1 MLVSVF
7 DPVNSWEMHL
17 RRLFEVRTGEALE
30 SMILGVSDHSSFE
43 LSLER
48 FLDFA
53 SKLTVDAVELKLDRL
68 ELLSTLSKPAELPGV
83 KSLLSSYDFR
93 YIVHAPSIDV
103 NLASLNSRVRSAS
116 EETIL
121 KATNF
126 ASEIGADML
135 VSHVGRL
142 SRDYPRKL
150 VEKSMRNAVNSLK
163 TLVRASNEL
172 GITFTVENDHKSS
185 DQSLSANPEQVEFII
200 KNVGCKLTFDV
211 GHANTLGKINE
222 FLKLDRLIG
231 NVHLH
236 DNNGAKDEHATIG
249 KGSIDFSNM
258 FRKMKKLRNATPLII
273 ECHSLA
279 GLKQGVEFVR
289 HSSLV

>member
-1 MLVSVF
+1 
-7 DPVNSWEMHL
+7 
-17 RRLFEVRTGEALE
+17 
-30 SMILGVSDHSSFE
+30 MILGVSDHPSFE
-43 LSLER
+43 VSLEE
-48 FLDFA
+48 FLNFA
-53 SKLTVDAVELKLDRL
+53 SKLSVDVVELKSDRL
-68 ELLSTLSKPAELPGV
+68 ELLSALSEPADLPDV
-83 KSLLSSYDFR
+83 KNLLDSYDFK

-103 NLASLNSRVRSAS
+103 NLASLNSHVKNAS
-116 EETIL
+116 EKTIL
-121 KATNF
+121 DAVKF
-126 ASEIGADML
+126 AHKIDADIL

-150 VEKSMRNAVNSLK
+150 VERSMRNAVNSLK

-200 KNVGCKLTFDV
+200 KNVECKLTFDV

-236 DNNGAKDEHATIG
+236 DNNGAKDEHTTIG

-279 GLKQGVEFVR
+279 GLKQGAEFVR

>member
-1 MLVSVF
+1 
-7 DPVNSWEMHL
+7 MHL

-30 SMILGVSDHSSFE
+30 SMILGVSDHPSFE

-53 SKLTVDAVELKLDRL
+53 SKLTVDVVELKLDRF
-68 ELLSTLSKPAELPGV
+68 ELLPALSEPAELPSV
-83 KSLLSSYDFR
+83 KNLLGSYDFK
-93 YIVHAPSIDV
+93 YVVHAPSIDV
-103 NLASLNSRVRSAS
+103 NLASLNSHVRNAS
-116 EETIL
+116 EKTIL
-121 KATNF
+121 KAANF
-126 ASEIGADML
+126 ANDVGAGML

-150 VEKSMRNAVNSLK
+150 VEKSMKNAVNSLK
-163 TLVRASNEL
+163 SLVRISSEL
-172 GITFTVENDHKSS
+172 GVIFTVENDHKSS
-185 DQSLSANPEQVEFII
+185 DQSLSAYPEQVKLII
-200 KNVGCKLTFDV
+200 ENVGCKLTFDV

-236 DNNGAKDEHATIG
+236 DNNGVKDEHKTIG
-249 KGSIDFSNM
+249 EGNIDFLNM
-258 FRKMKKLRNATPLII
+258 FRKMKKLRNATPLIV

-289 HSSLV
+289 QRSLV